1 LQGFYWM
8 IEGELAGCSR
18 PGGRGGETLE
28 ADLEW
33 LRGQGIAAV
42 VSLTEQ
48 PLTAGACDR
57 YGLAELHLPVVD
69 MTPPTPEQ
77 LCAALEFIDWQLAH
91 GRPVVVHCLVGQGR
105 TGTVLAAY
113 RIRAG
118 ATPEEAL
125 SELRGVCPG
134 AVENRRQE
142 QALAEFARDRLWLV

>member
-1 LQGFYWM
+1 MQGFYWL

-28 ADLEW
+28 TDLEW

-48 PLTAGACDR
+48 PLTAGACER
-57 YGLAELHLPVVD
+57 YELAELHLPVVD

-77 LCAALEFIDWQLAH
+77 LGAALEFIDWQLAH

-105 TGTVLAAY
+105 PARCWPPTASAP
-113 RIRAG
+113 A
-118 ATPEEAL
+118 
-125 SELRGVCPG
+125 
-134 AVENRRQE
+134 RR
-142 QALAEFARDRLWLV
+142 RRRP